1 MISAELMYEKVMHRM
16 DMTKETKEEELQEI
30 IRTVLEDESKKEF
43 IPLSEKIRLS
53 RELFNAFRRLDI
65 LQDLIEDDSITEIMV
80 NGTENIFYEK
90 EGKLYRTNRHFFS
103 ESRLCDVIQQIVGE
117 ANRYVNETSPIVDW
131 RQYPSMTDALQWAG
145 WIWRGTAVWDKTN
158 SRPQKG
164 RFRQQTEFI
173 IWGSNGPMPISR
185 PVSCLPGVFRYGNPQ
200 NRVHVTEKPLQLMKD
215 VVQICEPG
223 GRILDPFAGAG
234 TTILAAAQQGYQAV
248 GIEVTDAYFQLGTER
263 VREALKEEV
272 DVQ

>member
-117 ANRYVNETSPIVDW
+117 ANRYVNETSPIVDARLADGSRVSMKNSAY
-131 RQYPSMTDALQWAG
+131 RQRPETQYWKCCKMLSSGRKRRRKATYMQRIQHCSKVRNCCGWQMT
-145 WIWRGTAVWDKTN
+145 
-158 SRPQKG
+158 
-164 RFRQQTEFI
+164 
-173 IWGSNGPMPISR
+173 
-185 PVSCLPGVFRYGNPQ
+185 
-200 NRVHVTEKPLQLMKD
+200 
-215 VVQICEPG
+215 
-223 GRILDPFAGAG
+223 
-234 TTILAAAQQGYQAV
+234 
-248 GIEVTDAYFQLGTER
+248 
-263 VREALKEEV
+263 
-272 DVQ
+272 